1 MRRTFE
7 NFKSFVLTILIIL
20 SLVLTGSLWFD
31 NYQGLSLI
39 ASSMYGNVINNFNN
53 IIEED
58 ESIIYDKIIVPQKVT
73 VVNLDTNRWIFYSTD
88 NMNTSTWNIIRERL
102 DSLAPETEII
112 TGQVREWD
120 NLFNRKAIILEF
132 GGALAHDILKLAIP
146 NLPKETN
153 AFENVEKIAI
163 TKSLD
168 GNTIYILQNNKNKKA
183 LYKVLLKGD
192 EDIIDYVISNCNNVK
207 TDVKYVELAKV
218 GTTKFYNN
226 KEVVPASTVLFP
238 VFNTPSHRNTV
249 KALRTSY
256 HFNMEDE
263 YSINRFITETFKNAD
278 FAKFITN
285 DESSIFIND
294 DKSSIK
300 FEKNGIME
308 YTNNSKLSGEIVSP
322 NKNFNAAMDFI
333 NNMRINNIYLQSADE
348 DNGLYTFKF
357 YMAIDGT
364 MAGFKTPIIDDDLHT
379 IIEIQVKEGNVRY
392 FKGKLLDMEL
402 QDKGVNVSNFTHN
415 IMDNLLRDISANS
428 KINVSFLEKM
438 YVIDNTGTY
447 YPNWLLKYNLKKSDP
462 EVVLLTNTVKR

>member
-7 NFKSFVLTILIIL
+7 NFKSLVLTALIIL

-39 ASSMYGNVINNFNN
+39 ASSMYGNMINNFTN

-58 ESIIYDKIIVPQKVT
+58 NSIVYDKIIMPYKVT
-73 VVNLDTNRWIFYSTD
+73 VANLDENRWLFYSTD
-88 NMNTSTWNIIRERL
+88 NMNTSTWNIVRSRL
-102 DSLAPETEII
+102 DSLTPETEII

-120 NLFNRKAIILEF
+120 NLFNRKAIIFEF
-132 GGALAHDILKLAIP
+132 GGPLAHDVLKLAIP

-168 GNTIYILQNNKNKKA
+168 GNTIYILQNNNNKKS

-192 EDIIDYVISNCNNVK
+192 EDVIDYVISNCNNVK

-226 KEVVPASTVLFP
+226 KEVIPGSTVLFP

-249 KALRTSY
+249 KALKTSY

-263 YSINRFITETFKNAD
+263 YSINRFTTETFKNAD

-300 FEKNGIME
+300 FEKNGMME
-308 YTNNSKLSGEIVSP
+308 YINNSKLSGEIVSA

-333 NNMRINNIYLQSADE
+333 NNMRLNNIYLKSASE

-364 MAGFKTPIIDDDLHT
+364 MIGFKDPIIDNDLHT
-379 IIEIQVKEGNVRY
+379 IIEVQVKEGSIRY
-392 FKGKLLDMEL
+392 FRGKLLDLEI
-402 QDKGVNVSNFTHN
+402 QNRGVNVSNFTHN

-428 KINVSFLEKM
+428 KINVPLLEKV
-438 YVIDNTGTY
+438 YVIDNIGTY
-447 YPNWLLKYNLKKSDP
+447 YPSWLLKYNLKKTDP
-462 EVVLLTNTVKR
+462 EVVSITNTVKR

>member
-1 MRRTFE
+1 MGRAFE

-31 NYQGLSLI
+31 NYQGLSS
-39 ASSMYGNVINNFNN
+39 AVSATYGNMLNQFINL
-53 IIEED
+53 EED
-58 ESIIYDKIIVPQKVT
+58 YSIVYDKIIVPYKVT
-73 VVNLDTNRWIFYSTD
+73 VVNLTENRWIFYSTD
-88 NMNTSTWNIIRERL
+88 NINTNAWNIVRSRL
-102 DSLAPETEII
+102 DSLTNETEII

-120 NLFNRKAIILEF
+120 ALFNRKAIILEF
-132 GGALAHDILKLAIP
+132 GGSLHHDILKLAIP
-146 NLPKETN
+146 NLPKETS
-153 AFENVEKIAI
+153 AFDNVEKMAI

-168 GNTIYILQNNKNKKA
+168 GNTIYILQNNNNKKS

-192 EDIIDYVISNCNNVK
+192 EDIIDTVINNCNNVK

-226 KEVVPASTVLFP
+226 KEIVPASTVLFP

-263 YSINRFITETFKNAD
+263 YSINRFITEIFKNTD
-278 FAKFITN
+278 FAKFVTN

-308 YTNNSKLSGEIVSP
+308 YINNSKLSGEPVSA
-322 NKNFNAAMDFI
+322 NKNFNAAMEFI
-333 NNMRINNIYLQSADE
+333 NNMRIYNNIYLSSASE

-364 MAGFKTPIIDDDLHT
+364 MVGFKTPVIDNNLHT
-379 IIEIQVKEGNVRY
+379 VIEIQVKEGSVRY
-392 FKGKLLDMEL
+392 FKGKLLDIDL
-402 QDKGVNVSNFTHN
+402 QSGGVNVSNFTHN
-415 IMDNLLRDISANS
+415 ILDNLLKDITANS
-428 KINVSFLEKM
+428 KVNVSFLEKV
-438 YVIDNTGTY
+438 YVIDNVGTY
-447 YPNWLLKYNLKKSDP
+447 YPNWLLKYNLKKTDDES
-462 EVVLLTNTVKR
+462 VSLTNTVKR